1 MPYPDLKQSVC
12 CLDNKRLGNQVYRE
26 GLTLLRGGWKN
37 HPAAKIWA
45 DYKPALALYCLYGLE
60 ELIKRKKPPPTIFQ
74 IKQEL
79 NTFMGDSDFEY
90 PDILYYE
97 PFHLSHQDNLIF
109 KDPEYY
115 QPIFNRPIPQ
125 EKPEYVWSLSKT

>member
-45 DYKPALALYCLYGLE
+45 DYKTALAIYCMYGLA
-60 ELIKRKKPPPTIFQ
+60 ELSRRNRLPPQ
-74 IKQEL
+74 SQ
-79 NTFMGDSDFEY
+79 
-90 PDILYYE
+90 
-97 PFHLSHQDNLIF
+97 SHI
-109 KDPEYY
+109 
-115 QPIFNRPIPQ
+115 
-125 EKPEYVWSLSKT
+125 